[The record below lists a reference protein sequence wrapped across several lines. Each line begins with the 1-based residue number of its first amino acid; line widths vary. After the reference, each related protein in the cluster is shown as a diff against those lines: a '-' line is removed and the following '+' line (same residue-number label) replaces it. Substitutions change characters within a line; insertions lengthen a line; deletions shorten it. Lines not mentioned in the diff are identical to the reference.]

1 MFPFIQPYVSE
12 KCLMCRNQRFGYTLS
27 VNLQDSGKFEKQ
39 YCKMFVDF
47 LLFFRYSWFL
57 IFSLCNYFR
66 RTITWYNA
74 GYQKPFSFFPLV

>member
-47 LLFFRYSWFL
+47 LLFFRYS
-57 IFSLCNYFR
+57 
-66 RTITWYNA
+66 
-74 GYQKPFSFFPLV
+74 